1 MLGKAGHS
9 ALEGG
14 EVTDDAI
21 NMEVNEGL
29 LAFGAQEEVAVLVVV
44 HEEVLGEDGGAGGV
58 AEEVEV
64 GFLVGVG
71 VGVVGA
77 ETVAG
82 EVDPGGGVEGGGE
95 GIGPGVATGGVGA
108 PAAGGEPAVATAGGV
123 AVDGDEEDTVY
134 AQLAAPLV
142 HAAAALRQ
150 GDVRFLRHQEGGVQA
165 PGREGGD
172 DAAGKKPV
180 LAPFTSFPFII
191 HRHHQIST
199 SIRPSRPL
207 RRPGLFIGPCQ
218 EDTLRP
224 VSFSADCPFG

>member
-1 MLGKAGHS
+1 MMPSTWRSTRACWPSGLRRKSLSSWLSMKRFSVRTAG
-9 ALEGG
+9 
-14 EVTDDAI
+14 
-21 NMEVNEGL
+21 
-29 LAFGAQEEVAVLVVV
+29 Q
-44 HEEVLGEDGGAGGV
+44 
-58 AEEVEV
+58 
-64 GFLVGVG
+64 
-71 VGVVGA
+71 
-77 ETVAG
+77 
-82 EVDPGGGVEGGGE
+82 
-95 GIGPGVATGGVGA
+95 GPGVATGGVGA